1 MNGSLH
7 TYVKHQMFYFERYCT
22 YVRRFHKGCNQNT
35 FESNKLSLK
44 TLEIKLKDNFSFQ
57 KFSRTLNRFS
67 EKCAQNPKRWLD
79 YSPTP

>member
-1 MNGSLH
+1 MLSTRCFILNGIVGML
-7 TYVKHQMFYFERYCT
+7 EG
-22 YVRRFHKGCNQNT
+22 GCNQNT